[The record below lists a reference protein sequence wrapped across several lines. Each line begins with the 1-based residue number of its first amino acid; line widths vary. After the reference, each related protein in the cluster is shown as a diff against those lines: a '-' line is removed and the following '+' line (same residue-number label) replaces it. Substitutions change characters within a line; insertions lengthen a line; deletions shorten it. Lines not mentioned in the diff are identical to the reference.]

1 MTTAAADSS
10 ATVTGKT
17 GMPGLAG
24 WVLFDWATQ
33 PFYTLVTTF
42 LFAPYFAAYFVGD
55 VMGATWWG
63 YTMGAAALIVAIGSP
78 LLGATADARGRL
90 KPYIAVFAVLFV
102 ISQALLWFAEPGALD
117 RLWIIIPAL
126 IVATCCAEFATVLN
140 NALMPRLVPPEQLGR
155 ISGTGWAVGYI
166 GGLVSLAVMVLF
178 VIAEPGK
185 LTLLGLDPLIANSA
199 AREADR
205 LVGPFC
211 AIWFALFVLP
221 FFLFTPDAPPNVAA
235 GKIGIREA
243 FGALGKT
250 LRNVRSYRDI
260 VLFLIAHLLFIDGLL
275 AIFSFGGIYATVVFG
290 WKSIQLALFGV
301 MLALAGGV
309 GAFAGGFLDD
319 RLGSKTVLI
328 GALILLIIA
337 CLGAISIDATHVLF
351 VFETPAPEPE
361 RTLFSSMGEKF
372 YIGFGVLIGISA
384 GPLQAASRSFL
395 ARLAP
400 PEQMTEFFGLFA
412 FSGKVSAFA
421 APLTIG
427 LVNQLTG
434 SLRLGMATILVYLV
448 AGLVVMMAIRARGAV
463 GPTTRAS

>member
-1 MTTAAADSS
+1 MTTATAESS
-10 ATVTGKT
+10 ATVPGKT
-17 GMPGLAG
+17 GLPGLAG
-24 WVLFDWATQ
+24 WVMFDWATQ
-33 PFYTLVTTF
+33 PFYTLITTF
-42 LFAPYFAAYFVGD
+42 LFAPYFTAYFVGD
-55 VMGATWWG
+55 IRGATWWG
-63 YTMGAAALIVAIGSP
+63 YTMGAAAIIVAIGSP

-90 KPYIAVFAVLFV
+90 KPYIAILAVIFV
-102 ISQALLWFAEPGALD
+102 VSQALLWFAEPGALD
-117 RLWIIIPAL
+117 RLWIIIAAL

-140 NALMPRLVPPEQLGR
+140 NALMPRLVPPDQLGR

-166 GGLVSLAVMVLF
+166 GGLASLVFMVAF
-178 VIAEPGK
+178 VLADPGK

-211 AIWFALFVLP
+211 ALWFAIFMLP
-221 FFLFTPDAPPNVAA
+221 FFLFTPDAPPNVTA
-235 GKIGIREA
+235 GKVGIREA
-243 FGALGKT
+243 FRALGET

-260 VLFLIAHLLFIDGLL
+260 MLFLIAHLLFIDGLL
-275 AIFSFGGIYATVVFG
+275 AIFSFGGIYATIVFD
-290 WKSIQLALFGV
+290 WRSIQLAVFGV
-301 MLALAGGV
+301 ILALAGGV

-319 RLGSKTVLI
+319 KLGSKTVLI

-337 CLGAISIDATHVLF
+337 CLGAISIDRTHVLF
-351 VFETPAPEPE
+351 FFETPAPEQE
-361 RTLFSSMGEKF
+361 RALFSSIGEIF
-372 YIGFGVLIGISA
+372 YIGFGTLIGISA

-400 PEQMTEFFGLFA
+400 PERMTEFFGLFA

-434 SLRLGMATILVYLV
+434 SLRLGMTTILVYLL
-448 AGLVVMMAIRARGAV
+448 AGLFVMLSMRGEARA
-463 GPTTRAS
+463 

>member
-1 MTTAAADSS
+1 MTAAIAESS
-10 ATVTGKT
+10 ATVPGKA
-17 GMPGLAG
+17 GLPGLAG

-33 PFYTLVTTF
+33 PFYTLITTF
-42 LFAPYFAAYFVGD
+42 LFAPYFTAYFVGD
-55 VMGATWWG
+55 AMGATWWG
-63 YTMGAAALIVAIGSP
+63 YTMGAAAIIVAIGSP

-90 KPYIAVFAVLFV
+90 KPYIAVLAIIFA

-117 RLWIIIPAL
+117 RLWLVIPAL

-140 NALMPRLVPPEQLGR
+140 NALMPRLVPPDQLGR
-155 ISGTGWAVGYI
+155 ISGIGWAVGYI
-166 GGLVSLAVMVLF
+166 GGLASLVFMVAF
-178 VIAEPGK
+178 VLADPGK

-211 AIWFALFVLP
+211 ALWFAIFVLP
-221 FFLFTPDAPPNVAA
+221 FFLFTPDAPPNVTA
-235 GKIGIREA
+235 GKTGIREA
-243 FGALGKT
+243 FRALGET

-260 VLFLIAHLLFIDGLL
+260 TLFLIAHLLFIDGLL
-275 AIFSFGGIYATVVFG
+275 AIFSFGGIYATVIFG
-290 WKSIQLALFGV
+290 WQSIQLALFGV
-301 MLALAGGV
+301 ILALAGGV

-337 CLGAISIDATHVLF
+337 CLGAISIDAAHVLF
-351 VFETPAPEPE
+351 IFDTPAPEP
-361 RTLFSSMGEKF
+361 RRPLFASVGEMF

-434 SLRLGMATILVYLV
+434 SLRLGMATILIYLV
-448 AGLVVMMAIRARGAV
+448 AGLVVMMAVRGR
-463 GPTTRAS
+463 GTAS